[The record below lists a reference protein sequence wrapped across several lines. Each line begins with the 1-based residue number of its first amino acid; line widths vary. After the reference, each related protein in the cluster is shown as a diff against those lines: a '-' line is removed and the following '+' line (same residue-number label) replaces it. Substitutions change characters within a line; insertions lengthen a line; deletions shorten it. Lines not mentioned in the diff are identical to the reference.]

1 MVILMAMELSLNL
14 VWMLLAAVS
23 FALAWC
29 DRGNR
34 TLACGHSWRRILT
47 LGCALAI
54 FFPVISVTD
63 DLHPAQVVMEDS
75 NPSKRILK
83 SSGAPGAASSLDRAS
98 LPFIAVTAGRA
109 PGGPLRF
116 LGFAPIFEAHLFVT
130 TRGKRSN
137 PRAPPLLPV

>member
-1 MVILMAMELSLNL
+1 MPMELSLNL

-23 FALAWC
+23 FALAWR

-47 LGCALAI
+47 LTCALAI

-63 DLHPAQVVMEDS
+63 DLHPAQVVIEDS

-83 SSGAPGAASSLDRAS
+83 SSGASGASPSLDRAS
-98 LPFIAVTAGRA
+98 LLFIAATAESPARGA
-109 PGGPLRF
+109 FRF
-116 LGFAPIFEAHLFVT
+116 LGLAANFESHLFIT
-130 TRGKRSN
+130 IGGERSN
-137 PRAPPLLPV
+137 PRAPPPLAI